1 MAKPKVSIIIPTYN
15 RAHYIYEA
23 VESVFAQTYKNY
35 EIIIIDDGST
45 DNTRETLKRYGDR
58 IQYFYQKNMGPP
70 AAMNA
75 GVRRA
80 KGEYYV
86 ILGDDDALMPDMLER
101 QVGVLERDPDVAF
114 VCGGVHFMD
123 GNGQIYKTSRAGRDR
138 EKTFKSLLFDNFVWH
153 LTAVVRRKV
162 SEEMGHF
169 DEKLATTHDYDLWIR
184 IAIKYRFE
192 YTDAPLARFRRHP
205 GNYSKSLDLHLK
217 DHLAILDKPVV
228 REQLTPWEWARF
240 RAVNYYRFGMF
251 YARTGDY
258 LKAGRNYWRAVF
270 NYPTIGLY
278 FWTHETQKIKFSMP
292 YRFLKP
298 YIAPIFYFVKFI
310 LQKSRLLKPV
320 VQADNLV

>member
-1 MAKPKVSIIIPTYN
+1 MPKISIIIPTYN
-15 RAHYIYEA
+15 RARYVCEA
-23 VESVFAQTYKNY
+23 VDSVFAQTYKDY

-45 DNTRETLKRYGDR
+45 DNTRETLKKYGDR
-58 IQYFYQKNMGPP
+58 IQYIYQKNMGPP
-70 AAMNA
+70 AAMNT

-101 QVGVLERDPDVAF
+101 QVEVMDRNPDVAF

-123 GNGQIYKTSRAGRDR
+123 GSGQIYKTSRDGRHR

-169 DEKLATTHDYDLWIR
+169 DENLATTHDHDLWIR
-184 IAIKYRFE
+184 MAIKYRFE
-192 YTDAPLARFRRHP
+192 YTDAPLAKFRRHP
-205 GNYSKSLDLHLK
+205 GNYSKGLNLHLK
-217 DHLAILDKPVV
+217 DHLAILDKPAV
-228 REQLTPWEWARF
+228 RGQLTRQEWVKF

-251 YARTGDY
+251 YARMGEY
-258 LKAGRNYWRAVF
+258 LKAGSNYWQSVL
-270 NYPTIGLY
+270 NYPTIGAY
-278 FWTHETQKIKFSMP
+278 FWTYETERLHFSLP

-310 LQKSRLLKPV
+310 LQKLRLLKPV
-320 VQADNLV
+320 VQTDNLV